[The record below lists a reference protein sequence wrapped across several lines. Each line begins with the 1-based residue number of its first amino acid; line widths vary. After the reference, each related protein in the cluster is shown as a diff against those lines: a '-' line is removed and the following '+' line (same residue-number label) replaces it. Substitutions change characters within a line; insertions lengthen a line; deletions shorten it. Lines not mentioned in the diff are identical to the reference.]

1 MAEPPRTR
9 KKTARCACGSV
20 ELEAIGPPIT
30 SVACYCESC
39 QEGSRRIEAL
49 PNGRAVCGPDGGTAY
64 VLYRKDRV
72 EYPKGSRSLRGLKL
86 KEGSSTK
93 RVVAACCDSPMFLEF
108 EKGHWLSIYRAAL
121 RGGLPPLE
129 MRVHTKSRPAGVHL
143 PNDVPNHQGHSLKF
157 MAKLFGAWIAML
169 LRR

>member
-1 MAEPPRTR
+1 MSEPPKNRT
-9 KKTARCACGSV
+9 TARCTCGSV
-20 ELEAIGPPIT
+20 ELEAIGAPIM
-30 SVACYCESC
+30 SVACYCQSC
-39 QEGSRRIEAL
+39 QEGSRQIEVL

-72 EYPKGSRSLRGLKL
+72 EYSKGSELLRGLKL
-86 KEGSSTK
+86 RDESSTR

-108 EKGHWLSIYRAAL
+108 EKGHWLTIYQTAL
-121 RGGLPPLE
+121 SGDLPSLE
-129 MRVHTKSRPAGVHL
+129 MRVHTKCRPAGVHL
-143 PNDVPNHQGHSLKF
+143 PDDVPNHRGYSLKF